1 MQKKLFVVFVLTV
14 VLALLAAC
22 GGGGGETSGTGGG
35 AAGSASNGEALYKQ
49 ALVGQNPGC
58 ATCHSLDGTQLV
70 GPTMQGV
77 ADRAATR
84 VEGKSAADYLHES
97 IVEPNAYVVEG
108 YVEGVMQ
115 SYKDLSE
122 AQLND
127 LVAYLLTLK

>member
-1 MQKKLFVVFVLTV
+1 MQKKFFVVFVLTV

-22 GGGGGETSGTGGG
+22 GGGGETSGTGGG
-35 AAGSASNGEALYKQ
+35 AAGTASNGEALFKQ

-70 GPTMQGV
+70 GPTLQGV

-84 VEGKSAADYLHES
+84 VEGESAEEYLHKS
-97 IVEPNAYVVEG
+97 LVEPNAHVVEG

-122 AQLND
+122 AQIND